1 MLDSKA
7 VVKET
12 LYHLRTKFTMEQLM
26 ENLFADRIPITNHQA
41 RQMEALCDQTIDRGG
56 FYTMAQLHEN
66 IGTAFCFYNAK
77 GEVVKS
83 IILKQPN
90 IADDRKIPKRAWL
103 EDQFSH
109 IGYHN
114 QRLEVKFLE
123 SLLESHIRDGGS
135 WSSSKDENTIY
146 FVLRMNEHVKARFEF
161 HREDLS
167 Q

>member
-7 VVKET
+7 VVKEA
-12 LYHLRTKFTMEQLM
+12 LDHLRTKFSMAQLM

-41 RQMEALCDQTIDRGG
+41 RQMETLCARTVDAGG
-56 FYTMAQLHEN
+56 FYTMAQLQDN
-66 IGTAFCFYNAK
+66 KGTAFCFYNVL
-77 GEVVKS
+77 GEVVQS
-83 IILKQPN
+83 VVFNQPN
-90 IADDRKIPKRAWL
+90 IANDRNIPKRAWL
-103 EDQFSH
+103 VDLFSQ

-114 QRLEVKFLE
+114 QRLEIKFLE

-135 WSSSKDENTIY
+135 WSSSLNDNTVF

>member
-7 VVKET
+7 VVKEAFE
-12 LYHLRTKFTMEQLM
+12 HMRVPFTMEQLM
-26 ENLFADRIPITNHQA
+26 DNCFADGIPITNHQA
-41 RQMEALCDQTIDRGG
+41 RAITEIAKDVICKGG
-56 FYTMAQLHEN
+56 FYTMAQLQDN
-66 IGTAFCFYNAK
+66 RGTNFQFYNVL
-77 GEVVKS
+77 GEVVNT
-83 IILKQPN
+83 ITLNLPN
-90 IADDRKIPKRAWL
+90 IAKDRKIPKRTWL
-103 EDQFSH
+103 EDLFGH

-114 QRLEVKFLE
+114 QRLEIKFLE

-135 WSSSKDENTIY
+135 WSSSLNDNTVF